1 MPEENARH
9 APRRLRNGLGTSR
22 ARGRPAFDSHAR
34 LISDPRLHF
43 LSAVSNDL
51 VLVGADDRNGIDR
64 GIDRQNKAAVARKGN
79 RARIRRRTASFVVVV
94 VVGIIFVVV
103 VVRSHRADPEAVVIR
118 AGRLRL
124 LASAPDLRRRQC
136 WQESGKAEFPQRIS
150 RTRLSQRQYPQTGLD
165 SM

>member
-64 GIDRQNKAAVARKGN
+64 GIDRPNEAPIARKGN
-79 RARIRRRTASFVVVV
+79 RARIRRHAGPFVVVVV
-94 VVGIIFVVV
+94 VVGITFVV
-103 VVRSHRADPEAVVIR
+103 VVRSHRADPDAVVIR
-118 AGRLRL
+118 AARLRL
-124 LASAPDLRRRQC
+124 LASASELRRRQR
-136 WQESGKAEFPQRIS
+136 WQEYGEAEFPQLIS
-150 RTRLSQRQYPQTGLD
+150 RTKPSQRQQPGLD